1 MNSPHV
7 RSGKVAGIKMMIK
20 TESQKWKKKLEYFLQ
35 SKEYAKKVKIIKSIP
50 EVLLY
55 IKNIP

>member
-1 MNSPHV
+1 MKLNH
-7 RSGKVAGIKMMIK
+7 KN
-20 TESQKWKKKLEYFLQ
+20 EKKELEYFLQ
-35 SKEYAKKVKIIKSIP
+35 SKEYANKIKIIKSIP